1 VQSILKSGLTSHLF
15 SFAEVCVCQISPT
28 IRIFPHNGVR
38 KGFLTSYSKFQMAAA
53 TMLDSGNQAL
63 FDTLDEFLFKVATF
77 LPNLMNFGR
86 KMMEQHQF
94 F

>member
-1 VQSILKSGLTSHLF
+1 
-15 SFAEVCVCQISPT
+15 
-28 IRIFPHNGVR
+28 
-38 KGFLTSYSKFQMAAA
+38 MAAA